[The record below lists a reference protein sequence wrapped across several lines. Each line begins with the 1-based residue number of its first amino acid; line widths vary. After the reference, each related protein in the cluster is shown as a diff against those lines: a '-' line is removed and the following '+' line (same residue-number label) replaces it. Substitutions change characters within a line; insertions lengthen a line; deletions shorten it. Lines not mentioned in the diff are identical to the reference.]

1 MKIQVS
7 LYSVK
12 NSKSDISNKLVFYIF
27 TFTLTIDEEESN
39 LPFYWLFLN
48 HFLSSCIETLILGA
62 HRGSFKKWK
71 DF

>member
-39 LPFYWLFLN
+39 LPFY
-48 HFLSSCIETLILGA
+48 
-62 HRGSFKKWK
+62 
-71 DF
+71 